1 MVVVVLV
8 ITIIIQTD
16 GHNGHSK
23 PAFTGDPALFIRTLA
38 SSPLS
43 LLLLFVLGF
52 FYVTFIPRVN
62 SQRLY
67 LLLA

>member
-52 FYVTFIPRVN
+52 FM
-62 SQRLY
+62 
-67 LLLA
+67 LLLFLVLILSVYIYF